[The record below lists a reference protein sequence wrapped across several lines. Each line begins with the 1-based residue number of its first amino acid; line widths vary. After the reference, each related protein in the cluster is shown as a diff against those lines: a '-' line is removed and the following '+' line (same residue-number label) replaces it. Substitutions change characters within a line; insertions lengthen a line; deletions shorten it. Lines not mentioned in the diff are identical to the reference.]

1 MKIRT
6 LKTKKNIKKVSKN
19 QNIESIQKSVQN
31 IEIDEDQNIKIDKDQ
46 NVESSWSLNQK
57 SERQKEHQ
65 KSICLIFK
73 FWQSYFSYGVSTY
86 GVLAL
91 KNKS

>member
-46 NVESSWSLNQK
+46 NVESS
-57 SERQKEHQ
+57 
-65 KSICLIFK
+65 
-73 FWQSYFSYGVSTY
+73 
-86 GVLAL
+86 
-91 KNKS
+91 